1 MIGEIKL
8 EYYDT
13 IIVGA
18 GLAGCTLGNLLLK
31 ENKKVVIIENQDLN
45 KKINY
50 GLYILGVRLYTIKKE
65 VKVIVVY
72 NGRGIMAKHRRLAY
86 TLLKIITTLS
96 ISMLLLI
103 TMVLQMSIKF

>member
-50 GLYILGVRLYTIKKE
+50 VVALSHQKHIDFYLKYMVIK
-65 VKVIVVY
+65 
-72 NGRGIMAKHRRLAY
+72 
-86 TLLKIITTLS
+86 
-96 ISMLLLI
+96 
-103 TMVLQMSIKF
+103 